1 MRYIFAALFLTMLL
15 STALCAAQQADLEGR
30 WFGSARIA
38 GSEFRMLVEFEPGPD
53 GALKEFLF
61 SLDQGGQALLA
72 DQFELSDDFLT
83 LEVGFAGLVIAGQL
97 DAAAESID

>member
-1 MRYIFAALFLTMLL
+1 
-15 STALCAAQQADLEGR
+15 LCA
-30 WFGSARIA
+30 
-38 GSEFRMLVEFEPGPD
+38 
-53 GALKEFLF
+53 
-61 SLDQGGQALLA
+61 ALLA

>member
-38 GSEFRMLVEFEPGPD
+38 GSEFPD